1 MPRRAFYFPS
11 KDDLEHILGSCCH
24 ARQQKTKVGRGM
36 MSERTS
42 LGTQSHATT
51 RRQMIVGAA
60 VAFGSLAAGHHI
72 WGKTQQQ
79 DMKQTPRTT
88 ANAKRTSL
96 HLELDYKASPQRIYE
111 ALLDSKQFTA
121 FSGMP
126 AEIDPKGGGAFSM
139 FGGMIVGRNV
149 ELIPNQRIVQAW
161 RPTHWDPGVY
171 SIVRFEL
178 KTHDSGTMLVL
189 DHTGFPEGEFD
200 HLEWGWHNH
209 YGDPLKKFL
218 V

>member
-1 MPRRAFYFPS
+1 
-11 KDDLEHILGSCCH
+11 
-24 ARQQKTKVGRGM
+24 M
-36 MSERTS
+36 MRDRKNLERTP
-42 LGTQSHATT
+42 HATT
-51 RRQMIVGAA
+51 RRQLITGVA
-60 VAFGSLAAGHHI
+60 VAFGGLAVGHEI
-72 WGKTQQQ
+72 WGKSEQQAMKGTQG
-79 DMKQTPRTT
+79 TS
-88 ANAKRTSL
+88 ANQKRTSL
-96 HLELDYKASPQRIYE
+96 HLEFDYKASLQRIYE
-111 ALLDSKQFTA
+111 ALLDSKQFAA

-126 AEIDPKGGGAFSM
+126 AEIDPKAGGSFSM

-178 KTHDSGTMLVL
+178 KPQGSETMLVL

-200 HLEWGWHNH
+200 SLESGWHSH
-209 YGDPLKKFL
+209 YGEPLKKFF

>member
-1 MPRRAFYFPS
+1 MIA
-11 KDDLEHILGSCCH
+11 G
-24 ARQQKTKVGRGM
+24 VG
-36 MSERTS
+36 
-42 LGTQSHATT
+42 
-51 RRQMIVGAA
+51 
-60 VAFGSLAAGHHI
+60 VAFGSLAGGRI

-79 DMKQTPRTT
+79 AMKETPSTA

-96 HLELDYKASPQRIYE
+96 HLEFDYKASPQRIYE
-111 ALLDSKQFTA
+111 ALLDSKQFAA

-126 AEIDPKGGGAFSM
+126 AEIDPKEGGAFSM

-178 KTHDSGTMLVL
+178 KPRDPETMLVL

-200 HLEWGWHNH
+200 HLEWGWNNH
-209 YGDPLKKFL
+209 YGEPLKKFL